1 MDLLEKIRKDGSLVS
16 VGPKGTRYLWPMDAF
31 IEHPVQ
37 QRKNVAKALR
47 VLMQLDSESR
57 KQTGVPAT
65 FLLLNASVGL
75 QAAMRAAFPG
85 RVINPKDIQGTD
97 LLKENDPD
105 LVLKWFANTAHVVI
119 AFGELPPPVAEVL
132 ESVEHEGLLHNVKP
146 TQLTKREHS
155 LGLKQSDS
163 PYGQYNGYKDALRPR
178 HYAPT
183 RGVQI
188 REIVDY
194 RPKYHV

>member
-1 MDLLEKIRKDGSLVS
+1 MDLLARIKADESLVS
-16 VGPKGTRYLWPMDAF
+16 VGPRGTRYLWPMDAF

-47 VLMQLDSESR
+47 ILMALDKEAR

-75 QAAMRAAFPG
+75 QAAMIAAFPG
-85 RVINPKDIQGTD
+85 RVINPKDIQGSD
-97 LLKENDPD
+97 LLKDNQPD
-105 LVLKWFANTAHVVI
+105 TVFKWLANTAHAII
-119 AFGELPPPVAEVL
+119 AFGELPSPVLDIL
-132 ESVEHEGLLHNVKP
+132 ETVEHEGLLHNIKP
-146 TQLTKREHS
+146 TPLTKREHT
-155 LGLKQSDS
+155 LGLQQSDS

-178 HYAPT
+178 HYNPT

-194 RPKYHV
+194 RPKYHI